1 MRMIIFAAAAALL
14 AGPSIASTAVNMR
27 DGGWINVMRDGVAP
41 TDGSG
46 RIVRLSRAV
55 RPFSAIRLE
64 GPAAVEFVA
73 GPTLSIEVEADNNLQ
88 DRITTEVDDGVL
100 RIDTR
105 GSFRTRHVPLVRVV
119 APGLDSLRARG
130 SGAVSIR
137 GLDERTL
144 SIVLYGSS
152 DITVE
157 GRAAE
162 ASIALYGSGVIDLT
176 AVRSPHMRV
185 ALYGSGDA
193 RVRTDEELSAIVYGS
208 GNIEYAGEPRWL
220 DERVLGTGEIRRL
233 GR

>member
-1 MRMIIFAAAAALL
+1 MRFTFLLAATALVAAPLAAAV
-14 AGPSIASTAVNMR
+14 TVTDR
-27 DGGWINVMRDGVAP
+27 GWINVMRDGATPV
-41 TDGSG
+41 DGSG
-46 RIVRLSRAV
+46 RIVRLSRAAL
-55 RPFSAIRLE
+55 PFSAIRLE

-73 GPTLSIEVEADNNLQ
+73 GATPRIEIEADDNLQ
-88 DRITTEVDDGVL
+88 DQITTEVDDGVL

-105 GSFRTRHVPLVRVV
+105 GAFRTRHVPVVRVV

-130 SGAVSIR
+130 SGDVSIR
-137 GLDERTL
+137 GIDERML

-152 DITVE
+152 DIIVE

-162 ASIALYGSGVIDLT
+162 ASAALYGSGVIDLT

-193 RVRTDEELSAIVYGS
+193 RVRTDEELAAVVCGS

-233 GR
+233 SR